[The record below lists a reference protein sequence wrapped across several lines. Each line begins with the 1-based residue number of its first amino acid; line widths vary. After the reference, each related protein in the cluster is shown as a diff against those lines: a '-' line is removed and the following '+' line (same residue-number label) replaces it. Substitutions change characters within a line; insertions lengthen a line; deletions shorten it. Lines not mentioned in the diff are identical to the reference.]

1 MGLGNG
7 QGRFQLKVIVDLNKC
22 NDHGQCVYS
31 APDVFVLN
39 DRGELS
45 FRDEAKD
52 LYVSGDLDEGLRD
65 SLEEAA
71 DICPMQAI
79 EIEG

>member
-1 MGLGNG
+1 M
-7 QGRFQLKVIVDLNKC
+7 KVIVDLNKC

-31 APDVFVLN
+31 APEVFSLN
-39 DRGELS
+39 GRGELS
-45 FRDEAKD
+45 FRDEARD
-52 LYVSGDLDEGLRD
+52 LYVSDQLDESLRD
-65 SLEEAA
+65 GLEEAA